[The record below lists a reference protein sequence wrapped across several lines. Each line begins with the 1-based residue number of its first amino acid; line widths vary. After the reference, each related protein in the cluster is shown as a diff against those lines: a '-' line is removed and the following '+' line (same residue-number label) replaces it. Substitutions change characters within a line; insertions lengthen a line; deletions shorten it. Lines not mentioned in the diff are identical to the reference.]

1 MTSGGLRARVVAFVA
16 KDKALIVGVAGV
28 GLLKVGS
35 MVAGILVTI
44 LLARILGPVAFGGY
58 AFAFSLASLL
68 TLPILQGLPVLVVR
82 EVARESP
89 EHRLGL
95 AATLLRFSDRLGIS
109 AGVLLA
115 LVLVGAMALGAAS
128 TFGDDPLLSL
138 SAIALP
144 LVMVATLVRGSVIR
158 AWGHAVAGQ
167 VPDMVVRP
175 VLLLLFLP
183 LLLLL
188 PGPTAGMA
196 MSLHLLAASLALALA
211 MGLAARYAPARV
223 GSDPQT
229 GMPVGAWLRTL
240 LPLSTVAGMQ
250 LINSQVDLVLLG
262 FLASAED
269 VGVYRVATTLALQ
282 VSFVLTVVNA
292 VAAPK
297 FARLFREGRLDELRR
312 VNRIGAAAAFAVGAL
327 VFGGYALFGKPL
339 ISLAVGPAY
348 LDAFLPLMVLSGA
361 HLLTLWAGTTNVLLN
376 MIGRERDVMTAALVA
391 TGVNIALNLFLIPS
405 LGMLGAACSSAGSLV
420 VWRGMLS
427 LYLRR
432 RLVAPTGES

>member
-1 MTSGGLRARVVAFVA
+1 MTASGLRARLAGVVA

-35 MVAGILVTI
+35 MVAAILVTI
-44 LLARILGPVAFGGY
+44 LLARILGPAAFGSY

-82 EVARESP
+82 EVAREAP
-89 EHRLGL
+89 EHRVGL
-95 AATLLRFSDRLGIS
+95 AATLLRFSDRLGVS

-115 LVLVGAMALGAAS
+115 LVLAAAMALGVAS
-128 TFGDDPLLSL
+128 QFGDDLLLSM

-158 AWGHAVAGQ
+158 AWGRAVAGQ

-175 VLLLLFLP
+175 VLLLSFLLVLMLVP
-183 LLLLL
+183 R
-188 PGPTAGMA
+188 PTAGMA
-196 MSLHLLAASLALALA
+196 MSLHLLAAAVALAVSVW
-211 MGLAARYAPARV
+211 LAARYAPSHHGGV
-223 GSDPQT
+223 QPPS
-229 GMPVGAWLRTL
+229 MPVGTWLRTL

-262 FLASAED
+262 FLGSAED

-297 FARLFREGRLDELRR
+297 FARLYREGRLDELRR
-312 VNRIGAAAAFAVGAL
+312 VNRLGAAAAFALGAV
-327 VFGGYALFGKPL
+327 VFAIYAFFGRPL

-348 LDAFLPLMVLSGA
+348 LGAFVPLMVLSGA

-391 TGVNIALNLFLIPS
+391 TAVNITLNFILIPR
-405 LGMLGAACSSAGSLV
+405 LGLLGAACSSAGSLV

-432 RLVAPTGES
+432 RLAAPTGDS